1 MLKVA
6 ILDDY
11 QNVSQQFVDIEKL
24 SGKYEFKIFSK
35 PFIDE
40 AEAIEQLSDFEALLI
55 MRERTPITKN
65 LIDNLTK
72 LKFVITSGLRN
83 RSIDLDTAKK
93 RKIIVCGTEIN
104 SNPTPELTW
113 SLILG
118 LARNFKEEIDN
129 MYQGYWQTTLGVE
142 LKGKILGLVGLGRVG
157 SEVAKVGK
165 AFGMEVMA
173 WSENLNLDKC
183 KELNVLP
190 CSKDD
195 LIKNSDFLSIHVQG
209 GERYK
214 DCITIKE
221 LDKMKKTAFLINT
234 SRGGVLN
241 ERDATHTLTL
251 RKDIHLVLD
260 VFEGE
265 PRAEPALVRVTH
277 LITPHIAGYSRRA
290 KHLAAR
296 QVAKALV
303 GFFELDIP
311 QSNESADSI
320 DQMRLE
326 LVTGKPDEVWQ
337 VALQCFDLRAI
348 SDSFKR
354 GVRQGDSEGI
364 FDYLRKQCSGRPE
377 YAEYSAGGQMTV
389 QTSDYLAGLGFALD
403 RESGRSE
410 LVTRS

>member
-24 SGKYEFKIFSK
+24 SGKYEFKIFSEA
-35 PFIDE
+35 FADE
-40 AEAIEQLSDFEALLI
+40 ADAIEQLSDFEALLI

-83 RSIDLDTAKK
+83 RSIDLETAKK
-93 RKIIVCGTEIN
+93 RKIIVCGTEMNI
-104 SNPTPELTW
+104 NPTPELTW

-142 LKGKILGLVGLGRVG
+142 LKGKILGLIGLGRVG
-157 SEVAKVGK
+157 TEVAKIGK

-214 DCITIKE
+214 NCITIKE

-234 SRGGVLN
+234 SRGPIIKEDDLIIALSTN
-241 ERDATHTLTL
+241 EIAGAG
-251 RKDIHLVLD
+251 LD
-260 VFEGE
+260 VYEKE
-265 PRAEPALVRVTH
+265 PLPENNKLRFLPNAL
-277 LITPHIAGYSRRA
+277 LTPHIGYVTAENYSIFYT
-290 KHLAAR
+290 
-296 QVAKALV
+296 QMIEALEACV
-303 GFFELDIP
+303 
-311 QSNESADSI
+311 N
-320 DQMRLE
+320 
-326 LVTGKPDEVWQ
+326 GKPIRVIE
-337 VALQCFDLRAI
+337 
-348 SDSFKR
+348 
-354 GVRQGDSEGI
+354 
-364 FDYLRKQCSGRPE
+364 
-377 YAEYSAGGQMTV
+377 
-389 QTSDYLAGLGFALD
+389 
-403 RESGRSE
+403 
-410 LVTRS
+410 